1 MRGPLLL
8 VASAGAII
16 AAPAHARPTG
26 FWPEHDTPVGVE
38 RRADVAQ
45 GQFLRQREENSD
57 PSRFQ
62 PLTPLLPGPYG
73 TTLPPVMLG
82 RTKVGPMTTDDLHL
96 VSDGQGG
103 FRGAR
108 PGYRFT
114 IDRDGSVHFD
124 DRRSVNLAA
133 VALLGA
139 MGLFD
144 LTDMV
149 MRARGKD
156 PYAYDKGRV
165 LELTAKLRAP
175 MPEADRRRRIADA
188 LARLPQDLESL
199 WRREELA
206 PTERRR
212 LLFEL
217 WDELLEGAGA
227 EADAAARARSEIRRF
242 VHDRLPAGSP
252 HAYAPEELRRLNAGR
267 RSRVA
272 FEPY

>member
-8 VASAGAII
+8 VVSASALVAGA
-16 AAPAHARPTG
+16 AHARPTG
-26 FWPEHDTPVGVE
+26 FWPERDNAVGVE

-45 GQFLRQREENSD
+45 GQFLRQREENGD

-62 PLTPLLPGPYG
+62 PLTPIVPGPGG

-82 RTKVGPMTTDDLHL
+82 RTKVGPMTMDDLHL
-96 VSDGQGG
+96 VADGQGG
-103 FRGAR
+103 FRGSR
-108 PGYRFT
+108 PGYRFS
-114 IDRDGSVHFD
+114 IDREGLVHFD
-124 DRRSVNLAA
+124 DRRSLNLAA

-139 MGLFD
+139 VGLFD

-149 MRARGKD
+149 MRARGMD

-175 MPEADRRRRIADA
+175 MPEADRRRRIAEA

-206 PTERRR
+206 PAERRR
-212 LLFEL
+212 LLFAL

-227 EADAAARARSEIRRF
+227 EADAATRARAEIRRF

-252 HAYAPEELRRLNAGR
+252 HAYPPEELRRLNAGR